1 MKLPTLNISS
11 SKPDSH
17 NTYKYEFRLR
27 FMKTTSSLTTIQK
40 KIRLCQ
46 KCDLCITRKNAVP
59 GKGNHNADVVFIG
72 EAPGKNEDLY
82 GEPFIGN
89 AGKKLNDALENA
101 GLTRSSVYITNII
114 KCRPPKNRIP
124 NDVEKSMCNEY
135 LKDEIAIINPK
146 IICLLGNTPFYS
158 ILGGKEISKNH
169 GKFISKDNRMYFVTF
184 HPAATIYNQK
194 LVNVFK
200 NDISKLVKKLQKLK
214 TKSAD

>member
-1 MKLPTLNISS
+1 MKDALSLKIIQE
-11 SKPDSH
+11 KV
-17 NTYKYEFRLR
+17 
-27 FMKTTSSLTTIQK
+27 KTCK
-40 KIRLCQ
+40 

-59 GKGNHNADVVFIG
+59 GKGNQNAEVIFIG
-72 EAPGKNEDLY
+72 EAPGKSEDLC
-82 GEPFIGN
+82 GEPFIGT
-89 AGKKLNDALENA
+89 AGKRLDDALKNA
-101 GLTRSSVYITNII
+101 GLTRDCVYITNIV

-169 GKFISKDNRMYFVTF
+169 GKFISKDSHIYFVTF

-194 LVNVFK
+194 LVNVF
-200 NDISKLVKKLQKLK
+200 
-214 TKSAD
+214 

>member
-1 MKLPTLNISS
+1 MKETLPLEIIQE
-11 SKPDSH
+11 KV
-17 NTYKYEFRLR
+17 
-27 FMKTTSSLTTIQK
+27 KTCK
-40 KIRLCQ
+40 

-59 GKGNHNADVVFIG
+59 GKGNQNADVVFIG
-72 EAPGKNEDLY
+72 EAPGKNEDAH
-82 GEPFIGN
+82 GEPFIGT
-89 AGKKLNDALENA
+89 AGKKLNDALENV
-101 GLTRSSVYITNII
+101 GLTRNSVYITNIV

-124 NDVEKSMCNEY
+124 NDLEKKMCNNY
-135 LKDEIAIINPK
+135 LEDELAIINPK
-146 IICLLGNTPFYS
+146 IICLLGNTAFYS

-214 TKSAD
+214 TNSVD

>member
-1 MKLPTLNISS
+1 MKETLPLEIIQE
-11 SKPDSH
+11 KV
-17 NTYKYEFRLR
+17 
-27 FMKTTSSLTTIQK
+27 KT
-40 KIRLCQ
+40 CE

-59 GKGNHNADVVFIG
+59 GKGNQNADVVFIG
-72 EAPGKNEDLY
+72 EAPGKNEDLH
-82 GEPFIGN
+82 GEPFIGI
-89 AGKKLNDALENA
+89 AGKKLNDALENV
-101 GLTRSSVYITNII
+101 GLTRNSVYITNIV

-146 IICLLGNTPFYS
+146 IICLLGNTSFYS

-214 TKSAD
+214 TNSVD